1 MLWKISL
8 SLGGIKEH
16 KNVYGRGNK
25 THQTNNE
32 ARLSEEALSKQNI
45 KASLASLSCY
55 SSQAPTEWSTI
66 FAFGV
71 WHLRGTCLK
80 IFPWRACRWTPLEAA
95 ACGSHENG
103 NLPFLLHRV
112 GISGSHSL
120 KYFFSPRV

>member
-71 WHLRGTCLK
+71 WHPRATWLK
-80 IFPWRACRWTPLEAA
+80 SFSWESMPPDPPEAA
-95 ACGSHENG
+95 ACGTPGHG
-103 NLPFLLHRV
+103 NLPFFTSQGWNIWFTLT
-112 GISGSHSL
+112 
-120 KYFFSPRV
+120 